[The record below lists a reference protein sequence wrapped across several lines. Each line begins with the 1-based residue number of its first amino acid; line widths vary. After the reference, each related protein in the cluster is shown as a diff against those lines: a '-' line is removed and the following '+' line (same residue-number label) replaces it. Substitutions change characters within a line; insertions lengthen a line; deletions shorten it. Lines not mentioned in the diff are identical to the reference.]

1 MAMDKE
7 DKDSFKRE
15 IMREHMRQQ
24 PFFKRSWMGQRGWI
38 RPTVL
43 ALLEEKPMKG
53 VEIMDRLEERSKGW
67 WRPSPGSIYPLLDE
81 LTEEGLLKKRS
92 DGRYETVQRKAEG
105 REGEEMD
112 GVITNIESNI
122 SYIEDI
128 ASSGKGMERYS
139 KRIDGIISRL
149 KKIK

>member
-1 MAMDKE
+1 MDKE
-7 DKDSFKRE
+7 EKDSFKRE
-15 IMREHMRQQ
+15 IIRQHMRQQ

-53 VEIMDRLEERSKGW
+53 VEIMDMLEERSKGW

-81 LTEEGLLKKRS
+81 LTKEGLLKRRS
-92 DGRYETVQRKAEG
+92 DGRYETVQSKADG
-105 REGEEMD
+105 REVEEMD

-122 SYIEDI
+122 SYMEDI
-128 ASSGKGMERYS
+128 ASDGKGMKQYS
-139 KRIDGIISRL
+139 KRIDMIMDRL